1 MSEALM
7 KDTTEQVLNILQN
20 FTGKFVRVKFSDELT
35 GELNMDSLDQLE
47 VVMDCEE
54 LFGINITDAEASET
68 KTVQQLID
76 LCYDLRLEK
85 QKDL

>member
-7 KDTTEQVLNILQN
+7 KHTTEEVLNILQN
-20 FTGKFVRVKFSDELT
+20 FTGKFVRVKLTDELT

-54 LFGINITDAEASET
+54 IFGISISDAEAAST
-68 KTVQQLID
+68 ITVQQLID
-76 LCYDLRLEK
+76 LCYNLRREK
-85 QKDL
+85 EK